1 MRAGL
6 IRNAIGY
13 DECISKRKFCCGL
26 LFMVWYSGAVWA
38 LWLVV
43 LGAKSKDGGWR
54 GKKQMRR
61 SGFARMIHDLQ
72 SKKYG
77 AEIRI

>member
-1 MRAGL
+1 
-6 IRNAIGY
+6 
-13 DECISKRKFCCGL
+13 
-26 LFMVWYSGAVWA
+26 MVWCSGAVWA